1 MTEHTQHTINADTE
15 QALFKQ
21 PPSQHFSIYD
31 DSVAKSIPDTSTP
44 LKKAVIEQEDK
55 IRYDQLETGILFD
68 DDGSILI
75 IKQGK
80 SAEVGFS
87 QQEFSLF
94 YGKTFTHNH
103 PFGTSFSIADI
114 ERAIEYNLAELR
126 VVTSLF
132 RYSLKP
138 KYGKNWCSKMA
149 LRHYFELIAKQA
161 DDVIS
166 DYIRMDI
173 INPFHANYEKH
184 HYIISQLSSILD
196 LDYRREKS

>member
-1 MTEHTQHTINADTE
+1 MIEHTQHTINADTE

-31 DSVAKSIPDTSTP
+31 DSVEKSIPDTSTP

-75 IKQGK
+75 IQQGK
-80 SAEVGFS
+80 SDEVSFS
-87 QQEFSLF
+87 YQELSLF
-94 YGKTFTHNH
+94 KQRTFTHNH
-103 PFGTSFSIADI
+103 PMGTSFSLQDI
-114 ERAIEYNLAELR
+114 IMAIDWKLAEIR
-126 VVTSLF
+126 VVTPLF

-138 KYGKNWCSKMA
+138 KYGKDWCNKSTVK
-149 LRHYFELIAKQA
+149 HYFELLEQQA
-161 DDVIS
+161 DNVIS

-173 INPFHANYEKH
+173 INPFHANDEKH